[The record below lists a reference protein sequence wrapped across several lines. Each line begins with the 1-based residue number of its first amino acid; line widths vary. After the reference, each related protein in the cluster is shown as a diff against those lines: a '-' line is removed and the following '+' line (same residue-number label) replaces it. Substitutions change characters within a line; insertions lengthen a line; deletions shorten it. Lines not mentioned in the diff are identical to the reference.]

1 MLKKKVK
8 MDRKVKAVMSRVDGS
23 AGPAGGI
30 GNDVGGEF
38 WNSTIQ
44 AIAGQTWFS
53 STAVPRAVR
62 REN

>member
-1 MLKKKVK
+1 MLKKKEK
-8 MDRKVKAVMSRVDGS
+8 KDRKVKTAMSQWDGP

>member
-8 MDRKVKAVMSRVDGS
+8 RDRKVKFAMSRGDGP

-53 STAVPRAVR
+53 STAVLRAVR
-62 REN
+62 R